1 MGLFCCSLSDVSTE
15 TSCTG
20 SGNTWPLYCDW
31 ALASHVVE
39 YASIVFVYICNIYL
53 RYNNKNIGTSM

>member
-1 MGLFCCSLSDVSTE
+1 MLLCCLFAEVSTE
-15 TSCTG
+15 AGRGG

-39 YASIVFVYICNIYL
+39 YASIIFEYMQHYYI
-53 RYNNKNIGTSM
+53 RYYNNIGTNV